1 MKVKKQIERFRLS
14 VLSLFLLDKPHYLL
28 YRIMNRKAN
37 GYSHAIMVFFLSF
50 LFVSCVEKS
59 GYYSEGEEVTISLI
73 CDINWMNE
81 AHQWDNGETTQSVW
95 DFERDGTYTR
105 TDFTTAPDGTEHHSQ
120 LKGRW
125 AFTNPS
131 QATLLI
137 GHEHY
142 WDIEKLNKQL
152 FAFYDRMGELGD
164 LSMTREYVELKP
176 RRQASN

>member
-1 MKVKKQIERFRLS
+1 MPI
-14 VLSLFLLDKPHYLL
+14 
-28 YRIMNRKAN
+28 RKA
-37 GYSHAIMVFFLSF
+37 LWK
-50 LFVSCVEKS
+50 VSYKAFRISKGNLETRPKFHFTEKRIK
-59 GYYSEGEEVTISLI
+59 VHV
-73 CDINWMNE
+73 CP
-81 AHQWDNGETTQSVW
+81 
-95 DFERDGTYTR
+95 
-105 TDFTTAPDGTEHHSQ
+105 DFTTAPDETEHHSQ

-137 GHEHY
+137 GHEHD
-142 WDIEKLNKQL
+142 WNIEKLNKQL

>member
-1 MKVKKQIERFRLS
+1 MKNLSARIVKNRL
-14 VLSLFLLDKPHYLL
+14 
-28 YRIMNRKAN
+28 
-37 GYSHAIMVFFLSF
+37 
-50 LFVSCVEKS
+50 
-59 GYYSEGEEVTISLI
+59 
-73 CDINWMNE
+73 NE

-95 DFERDGTYTR
+95 SVWDFERDGTYTR
-105 TDFTTAPDGTEHHSQ
+105 IGFTTAPDRTEHHSQ

-137 GHEHY
+137 GHKHY

-152 FAFYDRMGELGD
+152 FAFYGRMGELGD
-164 LSMTREYVELKP
+164 LSMTREYVELKT

>member
-1 MKVKKQIERFRLS
+1 
-14 VLSLFLLDKPHYLL
+14 
-28 YRIMNRKAN
+28 MNRKAN
-37 GYSHAIMVFFLSF
+37 GYSHAIMVFILSF